1 MKKGTL
7 IGVGVAVIGV
17 ILGIAFLPDEVLIE
31 SPSIDTSEGR
41 APEGKKIVVLSES
54 IISIEETE
62 PEETLPVEQVEET
75 VPEEKETE
83 GKVIEVKIKDGVGT
97 QEK

>member
-62 PEETLPVEQVEET
+62 HGEEPIVEQVEET
-75 VPEEKETE
+75 LPEEKETK
-83 GKVIEVKIKDGVGT
+83 GKVIEVKLKDGVGT

>member
-1 MKKGTL
+1 MKKRTL

-17 ILGIAFLPDEVLIE
+17 ILGITFLPDEVLIE
-31 SPSIDTSEGR
+31 SPSINTSEGK
-41 APEGKKIVVLSES
+41 APEVKKIVVLYES

-62 PEETLPVEQVEET
+62 PEEESPVEQVEET

-83 GKVIEVKIKDGVGT
+83 GRVIGVKIKDGVGT

>member
-1 MKKGTL
+1 MNKGIL
-7 IGVGVAVIGV
+7 IVVGVAVIVV

-31 SPSIDTSEGR
+31 SPSIDTSEGQ
-41 APEGKKIVVLSES
+41 APEEKKIVLSES

-62 PEETLPVEQVEET
+62 PEEAPQVEQVEET
-75 VPEEKETE
+75 VPKGKEIE
-83 GKVIEVKIKDGVGT
+83 GKVNEVKIKDGVGT